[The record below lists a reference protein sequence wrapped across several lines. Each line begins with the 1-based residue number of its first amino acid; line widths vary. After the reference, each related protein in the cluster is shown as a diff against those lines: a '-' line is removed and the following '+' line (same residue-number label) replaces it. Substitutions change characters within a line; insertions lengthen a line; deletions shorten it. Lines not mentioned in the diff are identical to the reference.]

1 MKKLVFFFLFIP
13 LISFSQDYFFMAN
26 SSYETTGKY
35 LLQTNSTQTGDGNVA
50 LEFVRDEKNTI
61 YIVLSSEY
69 ILEAFIKDALLI
81 YLKDG
86 NIILIDNAFSYDYY
100 DGNMVSMYKLT
111 DERISKIINADKDL
125 VGIDSIRYTN
135 SSRSSAS
142 TASNNNFLLGKA
154 LKEFL

>member
-1 MKKLVFFFLFIP
+1 
-13 LISFSQDYFFMAN
+13 MAN